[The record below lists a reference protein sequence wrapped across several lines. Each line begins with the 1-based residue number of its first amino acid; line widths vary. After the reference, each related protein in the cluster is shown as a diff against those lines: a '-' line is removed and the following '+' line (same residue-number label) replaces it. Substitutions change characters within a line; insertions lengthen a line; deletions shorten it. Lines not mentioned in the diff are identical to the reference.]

1 MKRIAGFFKSFQFKL
16 IFIYVMLL
24 LIAFQV
30 IGIFFMDRLEE
41 QFVDNHRGAL
51 EDQMSLLSYNIEQTL
66 IQETDDT
73 DQNDMNEEIN
83 DLISRYEVNELS
95 STGSTIQVVD
105 SQQNVLAHNQH
116 GTQSGGLLN
125 TEIRVSQALLDQESN
140 EMLLDPDTGQR
151 MRVITQPLH
160 GDDDEVIGAI
170 HLESSMEDMYDEV
183 TQINNI
189 FMTSGGVALA
199 ITAMIGVLLSRTVT
213 RPIKDMQKQ
222 SAVMSEGDFSRR
234 VRVYGNDEI
243 GELASSFNTLA
254 MNLKE
259 ANATTEGER
268 RKLSSVLSH
277 MTDGVIATDELGRI
291 ILLNKQA
298 EILLS
303 LDSEGAK
310 GRPLPDILDL
320 SGQVAPSDLYD
331 YTEPLILDF
340 SDERG
345 DSLIEASFSVLRS
358 ESGYVTGLITVLHD
372 VTEKEK
378 LERERRE
385 FVANVSHELRTPLT
399 TLKSYMEALE
409 DGAIADEDLA
419 PRFLNVIQVETD
431 RMIRLVNDLLQLSKM
446 DVQEH
451 EIYTE
456 RHDLIHWLHH
466 LVDRFEM
473 LVKDRDVSFVR
484 RFSQGPIQVDMDS
497 DKMTQVL
504 DNIISN
510 ALKFS
515 PEGGTITVGA
525 ELKENEALIDIQ
537 DEGQGIPIKDQHKIF
552 DRFYRVDKA
561 RARSLGGTGLGLAIA
576 KEMIDAHQG
585 SVWVSSEPGQGTSI
599 KISLPLASSGEGCES
614 NG

>member
-41 QFVDNHRGAL
+41 RFVENHRGAL

-73 DQNDMNEEIN
+73 DQNEMNEEIN

-140 EMLLDPDTGQR
+140 DMLLDPDTGFR

-189 FMTSGGVALA
+189 FMTSGGIALV

-213 RPIKDMQKQ
+213 RPIRDMQKQ

-303 LDSEGAK
+303 LDSEEAK

-345 DSLIEASFSVLRS
+345 DSLLEASFSVLRS

-409 DGAIADEDLA
+409 DGAMADEDLA

-451 EIYTE
+451 GIYTE
-456 RHDLIHWLHH
+456 RHDLIYWLQH

-484 RFSQGPIQVDMDS
+484 HFSHWPIQVYMDS
-497 DKMTQVL
+497 DKMTQVFN
-504 DNIISN
+504 NIISN

-525 ELKENEALIDIQ
+525 KLRENEVLIDIL

-561 RARSLGGTGLGLAIA
+561 RARNLGGTGLGLAIV

-585 SVWVSSEPGQGTSI
+585 SVWVSSEPGQGTRI
-599 KISLPLASSGEGCES
+599 TISLPLASSGAGGES

>member
-30 IGIFFMDRLEE
+30 IGIFFMDSLEE
-41 QFVDNHRGAL
+41 QFVENHRNAL
-51 EDQMSLLSYNIEQTL
+51 EDQMSLLSYNIEETL
-66 IQETDDT
+66 IQETEDM
-73 DQNDMNEEIN
+73 DQNDINQEIN

-116 GTQSGGLLN
+116 GTPSGGLLN
-125 TEIRVSQALLDQESN
+125 TEIRVSQALLGQDSN
-140 EMLLDPDTGQR
+140 EMLLDPDTGHR
-151 MRVITQPLH
+151 MRVITQPLD
-160 GDDDEVIGAI
+160 GDDDEIIGAI

-199 ITAMIGVLLSRTVT
+199 ITAVIGVLLSRTVT

-277 MTDGVIATDELGRI
+277 MTDGVIATDELGRV

-303 LDSEGAK
+303 LNSEGAK
-310 GRPLPDILDL
+310 GQSLPDILDL
-320 SGQVAPSDLYD
+320 SGQVTPSDLYD
-331 YTEPLILDF
+331 YSEPLILDF
-340 SDERG
+340 SDEQE

-358 ESGYVTGLITVLHD
+358 EDGYVTGLITVLHD
-372 VTEKEK
+372 VTEQEK
-378 LERERRE
+378 MERERRE

-409 DGAIADEDLA
+409 DGAMADEDLA

-431 RMIRLVNDLLQLSKM
+431 RMIRLVNDLLQLSKT
-446 DVQEH
+446 DVEEH
-451 EIYTE
+451 ELQTE
-456 RHDLIHWLHH
+456 RHDLTHWLHQ

-473 LVKDRDVSFVR
+473 LVKDRNVSFVR
-484 RFSQGPIQVDMDS
+484 RLPQWPIQVEMDR

-504 DNIISN
+504 DNVISN

-525 ELKENEALIDIQ
+525 ELQGEEAWIDIQ
-537 DEGQGIPIKDQHKIF
+537 DEGQGIPKKDQHKIF
-552 DRFYRVDKA
+552 ERFYRVDKA
-561 RARSLGGTGLGLAIA
+561 RARSLGGTGLGLAIV
-576 KEMIDAHQG
+576 KEMIEAHEG
-585 SVWVSSEPGQGTSI
+585 SVWVSSEPNQGTRI
-599 KISLPLASSGEGCES
+599 TISVPLASSGEVGEHS
-614 NG
+614 G